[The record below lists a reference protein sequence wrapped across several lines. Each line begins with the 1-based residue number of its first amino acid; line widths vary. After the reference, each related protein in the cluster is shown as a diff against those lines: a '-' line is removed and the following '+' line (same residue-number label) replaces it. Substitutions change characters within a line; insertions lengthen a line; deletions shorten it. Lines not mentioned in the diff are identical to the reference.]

1 MSTCQHRSTTF
12 SRDICPDPCG
22 VMHTYCDD
30 CDGMVDRCAHG
41 YVDNPAAWTFE
52 QAQAAQAEL
61 DELER
66 TDPDVAAA
74 AASYDRMVERVTGR
88 CGDKLWPGLV
98 NAEQQPFCKLPAGH
112 SSAHQDGDCRWG
124 TFTDTA
130 APAERADT
138 VYAEPAQVTD
148 ADMQTARVFVSRFV
162 HNKTTQVRFV
172 AVEELAQTLAAERAA
187 IHARY
192 EAVAAELDE
201 QAMRPGDTA
210 DHAADLIRRVAV
222 Q

>member
-1 MSTCQHRSTTF
+1 VNTCEHRSTTF

-41 YVDNPAAWTFE
+41 YVDNPAAWTRE

-88 CGDKLWPGLV
+88 TIP
-98 NAEQQPFCKLPAGH
+98 
-112 SSAHQDGDCRWG
+112 
-124 TFTDTA
+124 T
-130 APAERADT
+130 PAERAAAEELTRELDT
-138 VYAEPAQVTD
+138 VYGGGIPQATPDDFAKAHDLVKGVLFGTTPGGQSINAVAQ
-148 ADMQTARVFVSRFV
+148 A
-162 HNKTTQVRFV
+162 
-172 AVEELAQTLAAERAA
+172 LAAERAA

-192 EAVAAELDE
+192 EAVAARLMTAAHQHMRTADSLDE
-201 QAMRPGDTA
+201 ESETGQLLSASEAATG
-210 DHAADLIRRVAV
+210 HAKSVAARYIRQVAAK
-222 Q
+222 